1 MLRILCAAVLA
12 LAPVTAA
19 VAQQSDDRYVHVR
32 VSAAGA
38 PDRFGPAKAASWRS
52 ARLRRSV
59 GRFTCGVTMMRITGQ
74 RDPRLAL
81 ARSWLKFPRTS
92 AGPGA
97 IVVQSRPGRALGGG
111 PGGHVSK
118 ILELRGSCRA
128 LVRDNRGTYERDI
141 CRRLLGYVRPH

>member
-1 MLRILCAAVLA
+1 MLRILCAAALA
-12 LAPVTAA
+12 LVPVAA
-19 VAQQSDDRYVHVR
+19 AAQQADDRYAHVR
-32 VSAAGA
+32 GTALERPSSK
-38 PDRFGPAKAASWRS
+38 AKRWRHG
-52 ARLRRSV
+52 RSV

-97 IVVQSRPGRALGGG
+97 IVVQSRNGRALGGG
-111 PGGHVSK
+111 PGGHVSR

-128 LVRDNRGTYERDI
+128 LVQDNRGTYERDI
-141 CRRLLGYVRPH
+141 CRRLLGYVRT